1 METAAR
7 TENDYASSEDE
18 GAKTF
23 QDRLEDMPAY
33 NMTVNGLSAIYSSLK
48 GNQYLTDYFNT
59 AENVAGSITSA
70 AKPVVLAATDVAL
83 RVAKPVVGEVK
94 DPVGSIDGCAAEVLA
109 KVQEKIP
116 CVKQNPCDLVEAA
129 KTSAQDTANYYMDK
143 VQGMTVT
150 KTAVKQLDNA
160 VSLSDLMVELCFPT
174 DVTNYE
180 DMAELE
186 RAEEDEDKGL
196 IKHARNVKDKAY
208 RRGSKKLMSYSQVR
222 KTADVVQFVQNQIS
236 ETTGKLIKGTN
247 YVSSASSSS
256 TPVETPSTSGQT
268 KALSEEE
275 NADRDFV
282 SEDWESIDKTSMFL
296 PKKAL
301 EMTGEVYTSAKEMV
315 FVYSNTNALKEMPS
329 NVVKTV
335 ESYYNKVSEDG
346 IINDVKDK
354 VVSFAYVPTQVIS
367 NYMQS
372 NRLVQWII
380 PNSLQQE
387 SIQVIEIVNQDVKE

>member
-1 METAAR
+1 M
-7 TENDYASSEDE
+7 
-18 GAKTF
+18 G
-23 QDRLEDMPAY
+23 
-33 NMTVNGLSAIYSSLK
+33 
-48 GNQYLTDYFNT
+48 
-59 AENVAGSITSA
+59 
-70 AKPVVLAATDVAL
+70 
-83 RVAKPVVGEVK
+83 
-94 DPVGSIDGCAAEVLA
+94 
-109 KVQEKIP
+109 
-116 CVKQNPCDLVEAA
+116 NPCDLVEAA
-129 KTSAQDTANYYMDK
+129 KTSAQGTANYYMEK

-150 KTAVKQLDNA
+150 KTAVQQLDNA
-160 VSLSDLMVELCFPT
+160 VSLSDLVVELCFPT

-196 IKHARNVKDKAY
+196 IRHAQNVKDKAC
-208 RRGSKKLMSYSQVR
+208 RRGTKKLMSFTQVR
-222 KTADVVQFVQNQIS
+222 KTVDVVQFVQNQIS

-247 YVSSASSSS
+247 SASSLPS
-256 TPVETPSTSGQT
+256 ETPYTSGQM

-275 NADRDFV
+275 NAERDFI
-282 SEDWESIDKTSMFL
+282 SEDWESIHKTSMFL

-315 FVYSNTNALKEMPS
+315 FVYSNTTALKEMPS

-335 ESYYNKVSEDG
+335 ESYYNKLSEDG
-346 IINDVKDK
+346 IVNDVKDK
-354 VVSFAYVPTQVIS
+354 VVSFAYVPTQVVS

-387 SIQVIEIVNQDVKE
+387 SIQVIEIVNEDVTE

>member
-1 METAAR
+1 MENVAR
-7 TENDYASSEDE
+7 SENDYASSEDE

-23 QDRLEDMPAY
+23 KDRLEDMPAY

-48 GNQYLTDYFNT
+48 GNEYLTNYFNT

-83 RVAKPVVGEVK
+83 KVAKPVVGEVK

-116 CVKQNPCDLVEAA
+116 IVKQNPCDLVEAA
-129 KTSAQDTANYYMDK
+129 KTSAKDTANYYMEK

-150 KTAVKQLDNA
+150 QTAVKQLDNA
-160 VSLSDLMVELCFPT
+160 VSLSDLVVELCFPT

-196 IKHARNVKDKAY
+196 IRHAQNVKDKAC
-208 RRGSKKLMSYSQVR
+208 RRGTKKLMSFTQVR
-222 KTADVVQFVQNQIS
+222 KTVDVVQFVQNQIS

-247 YVSSASSSS
+247 YVSSASSPPS
-256 TPVETPSTSGQT
+256 ETPSTSGQMKT
-268 KALSEEE
+268 LSEEE
-275 NADRDFV
+275 NAERDFI
-282 SEDWESIDKTSMFL
+282 SEDWESIHKTSMFL

-315 FVYSNTNALKEMPS
+315 FVYSNTTALKEMPS

-335 ESYYNKVSEDG
+335 ESYYNKLSEDG
-346 IINDVKDK
+346 IVNDVKDK
-354 VVSFAYVPTQVIS
+354 VVSFAYVPTQVVS

-387 SIQVIEIVNQDVKE
+387 SIQVIEIVNEDVTE

>member
-1 METAAR
+1 M
-7 TENDYASSEDE
+7 
-18 GAKTF
+18 G
-23 QDRLEDMPAY
+23 
-33 NMTVNGLSAIYSSLK
+33 
-48 GNQYLTDYFNT
+48 
-59 AENVAGSITSA
+59 
-70 AKPVVLAATDVAL
+70 
-83 RVAKPVVGEVK
+83 
-94 DPVGSIDGCAAEVLA
+94 
-109 KVQEKIP
+109 
-116 CVKQNPCDLVEAA
+116 NPCDLVEAA
-129 KTSAQDTANYYMDK
+129 KTSAQGTANYYMEK

-256 TPVETPSTSGQT
+256 TPVETPSTSDQT

-315 FVYSNTNALKEMPS
+315 FVYSNTTALKEMPS

-335 ESYYNKVSEDG
+335 ESYYNKLSEDG
-346 IINDVKDK
+346 IVNDVKDK
-354 VVSFAYVPTQVIS
+354 VVSFAYVPTQVVS

-387 SIQVIEIVNQDVKE
+387 SIQVIEIVNEDVTE